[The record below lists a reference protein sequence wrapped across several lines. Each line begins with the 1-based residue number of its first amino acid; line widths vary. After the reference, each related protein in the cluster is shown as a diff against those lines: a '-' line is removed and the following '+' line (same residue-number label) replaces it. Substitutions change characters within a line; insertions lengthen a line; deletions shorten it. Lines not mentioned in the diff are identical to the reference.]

1 MIKKQLETEKDLNV
15 TQEVRG
21 LAARPASA
29 RLLEAARQTPQ
40 EVFAAYETTPQG
52 QPRPDIMR
60 ALFGRNELAHKK
72 ADSILKRLFKAFINP
87 FTVVLIVLA
96 VISFITDYV
105 IVEPEDRDLTAVLI
119 VGIMV
124 FISGTLRFV
133 QEVRSGN
140 AAERLQAMV
149 KTTIAVLRDG
159 ESRERPLSELVVGD
173 VIRLAAGDMI
183 PADVRIVET
192 KDLFVSQSSLTGESE
207 PMEKWTA
214 AQPQTGGNPLECNN
228 LAFMGSTVVSGS
240 ALALVI
246 AVGKDT
252 LFGALA
258 RRVAET
264 RVRTNFEK
272 GVNAV
277 SWVLI
282 RFMVGMVPVVLFLNG
297 FTKGDWVQAALFAL
311 SVAVG
316 LTPEML
322 PMIVTA
328 SLAKGALAM
337 SKQKVIIKNLN
348 SIQNLGSM
356 DILCTDKTGTLTQD
370 KVVLEY
376 HLNVDGKEDDRVLRH
391 AFLNSYFQTGLK
403 NLIDLA
409 VIQKQ
414 EELGAQALVE
424 KYTKVDEIP
433 FDFQRRRMSVVVQDW
448 EGKTQLVTKGA
459 VEEMLQCCAWAECGG
474 RVLPLEEGVRQR
486 VLAKAG
492 ELNSQ
497 GMRVIAV
504 AQKTNPSPAGQFSV
518 EDERGMVLLGFL
530 ALLDPPKAT
539 AQAAIQAL
547 QEYGVSVKILTG
559 DNEKVTQAICRQVG
573 LPVERILL
581 GTDLESLDDQTL
593 GRLAEDITVF
603 AKLSPEQKA
612 RVVRILREKGH
623 TVGYMGDGINDAA
636 AMKAADVGVS
646 VDTAVDIAKETAS
659 VVLLEK
665 DLMVLEQGVLEGR
678 KTYAN
683 MMKYIKMTASSNFGN
698 MFSVLA
704 ASAFLPF
711 LPMASLHLI
720 LLNLIYDVCCTALS
734 WDNVDPAYLKV
745 PRRWEAKGIGRFM
758 LWIGPISSL
767 FDIVT
772 YLLLYFVLCPL
783 ATGGQL
789 YTQLAD
795 PAAQALYVALFQTG
809 WFVESMWTQTL
820 VIHMLRTEKLPFAQ
834 SRASVPVA
842 LLSLAGIALVTAIP
856 FTPLAAPLEMAA
868 LPPVYFLLL
877 GMVVLGYMAL
887 VTVVKKRYLRRY
899 GQWL

>member
-1 MIKKQLETEKDLNV
+1 MV
-15 TQEVRG
+15 SG
-21 LAARPASA
+21 
-29 RLLEAARQTPQ
+29 PQ

-60 ALFGRNELAHKK
+60 ALFGRNELARKK

-159 ESRERPLSELVVGD
+159 ESRERPISELVVGD

-214 AQPQTGGNPLECNN
+214 AQPQAGGNPLECNN

-322 PMIVTA
+322 PMIVSA
-328 SLAKGALAM
+328 NLAKGAVAM
-337 SKQKVIIKNLN
+337 SRKKVIVKHLN
-348 SIQNLGSM
+348 AIQNLGAM
-356 DILCTDKTGTLTQD
+356 NILCTDKTGTLTQD
-370 KVVLEY
+370 RIVLEY
-376 HLNVDGKEDDRVLRH
+376 PLDVHGNVDERVLRH
-391 AFLNSYFQTGLK
+391 AFLNSYHQTGLR
-403 NLIDLA
+403 NLMDEAIVDHAYETNMLPLW
-409 VIQKQ
+409 QD
-414 EELGAQALVE
+414 
-424 KYTKVDEIP
+424 YRKVDEIP
-433 FDFQRRRMSVVVQDW
+433 FDFTRRRMSVVVADKA
-448 EGKTQLVTKGA
+448 GKTQIITKGA
-459 VEEMLQCCAWAECGG
+459 VEEMLSICSYAEYKGN
-474 RVLPLEEGVRQR
+474 VEPLTSALSEEILATVRR
-486 VLAKAG
+486 YNEAG
-492 ELNSQ
+492 L
-497 GMRVIAV
+497 RVIAV
-504 AQKTNPSPAGQFSV
+504 AHKTNPMVAGAFSV
-518 EDERGMVLLGFL
+518 ADESDMVLIGYL
-530 ALLDPPKAT
+530 AFLDPPKDS
-539 AQAAIQAL
+539 AAAAVAAL
-547 QEYGVSVKILTG
+547 KEYGVAVKVLTG
-559 DNEKVTQAICRQVG
+559 DNDAVTRSVCGQVG
-573 LPVERILL
+573 LRSHSLLL
-581 GTDLESLDDQTL
+581 GSDVEAMDDAALRAAAERTD
-593 GRLAEDITVF
+593 IF
-603 AKLSPEQKA
+603 AKLTPQQKA
-612 RVVRILREKGH
+612 RIVTCLRENGH
-623 TVGYMGDGINDAA
+623 TVGFMGDGINDAA
-636 AMKAADVGVS
+636 AMKASDVGIS
-646 VDTAVDIAKETAS
+646 VDSAVDIARESADII
-659 VVLLEK
+659 LLEK
-665 DLMVLEQGVLEGR
+665 DLMVLEQGAIEGR
-678 KTYAN
+678 RIYAN
-683 MMKYIKMTASSNFGN
+683 IIKYIKMTASSNFGN

-711 LPMASLHLI
+711 LPLAPLQI
-720 LLNLIYDVCCTALS
+720 LVLNLIYDISCTAMP
-734 WDNVDPAYLKV
+734 WDNVDADFLKQ
-745 PRRWEAKGIGRFM
+745 PKTWDASSISRFM
-758 LWIGPISSL
+758 IWFGPASSV
-767 FDIVT
+767 FDITTFV
-772 YLLLYFVLCPL
+772 LLYTYICPL
-783 ATGGQL
+783 VFGGAYETLDAGMQ
-789 YTQLAD
+789 
-795 PAAQALYVALFQTG
+795 VAFVGLFQAG
-809 WFVESMWTQTL
+809 WFVESLWTQTL
-820 VIHMLRTEKLPFAQ
+820 VLHMLRTPKVPFLR
-834 SRASVPVA
+834 SRASWQVTG
-842 LLSLAGIALVTAIP
+842 LTSLGILAGTCIP
-856 FTPLAAPLEMAA
+856 FTTVGGALDMMPLPGAFFPWLFATLAAYM
-868 LPPVYFLLL
+868 LLTTTL
-877 GMVVLGYMAL
+877 KGIFI
-887 VTVVKKRYLRRY
+887 KKY
-899 GQWL
+899 GELL

>member
-1 MIKKQLETEKDLNV
+1 MKKIVKNVWIAGGSGARGRANTIYERLFWAAAQEETALLARYGTAATGLTLEQVERSREEHGSNV
-15 TQEVRG
+15 LTYGKRESV
-21 LAARPASA
+21 A
-29 RLLEAARQTPQ
+29 
-40 EVFAAYETTPQG
+40 
-52 QPRPDIMR
+52 
-60 ALFGRNELAHKK
+60 
-72 ADSILKRLFKAFINP
+72 KRLFSAFINP
-87 FTVVLIVLA
+87 FTVILLALA
-96 VISFITDYV
+96 VISAVTD
-105 IVEPEDRDLTAVLI
+105 IALASPGEKNCATVLI
-119 VGIMV
+119 IATMV
-124 FISGTLRFV
+124 LLSGGLRFV
-133 QEVRSGN
+133 QETRSGN
-140 AAERLQAMV
+140 VADKLLGMLHTTACVERAGQKAE
-149 KTTIAVLRDG
+149 I
-159 ESRERPLSELVVGD
+159 PLEEIVAGDLVY
-173 VIRLAAGDMI
+173 LSAGDMI
-183 PADVRIVET
+183 PADLRILCA
-192 KDLFVSQSSLTGESE
+192 KDLFLSQSALTGESE
-207 PMEKWTA
+207 AVEKLGTA
-214 AQPQTGGNPLECNN
+214 VSQKAALTDTAN
-228 LAFMGSTVVSGS
+228 LAFLGSNVVSGS
-240 ALALVI
+240 AKALVL
-246 AVGKDT
+246 AVGNDT
-252 LFGALA
+252 MLGRMAKELN
-258 RRVAET
+258 T
-264 RVRTNFEK
+264 KPPKTTFEK
-272 GVNAV
+272 GVNSV

-282 RFMVGMVPVVLFLNG
+282 RFMLLMVPVVLFVNG
-297 FTKGDWVQAALFAL
+297 LTKGDWMQASLFAI
-311 SVAVG
+311 SIAVG

-409 VIQKQ
+409 VIQRQ

-433 FDFQRRRMSVVVQDW
+433 FDFQRRRMSVVVQDR

-504 AQKTNPSPAGQFSV
+504 AQKTNPSPAGKFSV

-887 VTVVKKRYLRRY
+887 VTVVKKRYIRRY

>member
-60 ALFGRNELAHKK
+60 ALFGRNELARKK

-159 ESRERPLSELVVGD
+159 ESRERPISELVVGD

-214 AQPQTGGNPLECNN
+214 AQPQAGGNPLECNN

-322 PMIVTA
+322 PMIVSA
-328 SLAKGALAM
+328 NLAKGAVAM
-337 SKQKVIIKNLN
+337 SRKKVIVKHLN
-348 SIQNLGSM
+348 AIQNLGAM
-356 DILCTDKTGTLTQD
+356 NILCTDKTGTLTQD
-370 KVVLEY
+370 RIVLEY
-376 HLNVDGKEDDRVLRH
+376 PLDVHGNVDERVLRH
-391 AFLNSYFQTGLK
+391 AFLNSYHQTGLR
-403 NLIDLA
+403 NLMDEAIVDHAYETNMLPLW
-409 VIQKQ
+409 QD
-414 EELGAQALVE
+414 
-424 KYTKVDEIP
+424 YRKVDEIP
-433 FDFQRRRMSVVVQDW
+433 FDFTRRRMSVVVADKA
-448 EGKTQLVTKGA
+448 GKTQIITKGA
-459 VEEMLQCCAWAECGG
+459 VEEMLSICSYAEYKGN
-474 RVLPLEEGVRQR
+474 VEPLTSALSEEILATVRR
-486 VLAKAG
+486 YNEAG
-492 ELNSQ
+492 L
-497 GMRVIAV
+497 RVIAV
-504 AQKTNPSPAGQFSV
+504 AHKTNPMVAGAFSV
-518 EDERGMVLLGFL
+518 ADESDMVLIGYL
-530 ALLDPPKAT
+530 AFLDPPKGS
-539 AQAAIQAL
+539 AAAAVAAL
-547 QEYGVSVKILTG
+547 KEYGVAVKVLTG
-559 DNEKVTQAICRQVG
+559 DNDAVTRSVCGQVG
-573 LPVERILL
+573 LRSHSLLL
-581 GTDLESLDDQTL
+581 GSDVEAMDDAALRTAAERTD
-593 GRLAEDITVF
+593 IF
-603 AKLSPEQKA
+603 AKLTPQQKA
-612 RVVRILREKGH
+612 RIVTCLRENGH
-623 TVGYMGDGINDAA
+623 TVGFMGDGINDAA
-636 AMKAADVGVS
+636 AMKASDVGIS
-646 VDTAVDIAKETAS
+646 VDSAVDIARESADII
-659 VVLLEK
+659 LLEK
-665 DLMVLEQGVLEGR
+665 DLMVLEQGAIEGR
-678 KTYAN
+678 RIYAN
-683 MMKYIKMTASSNFGN
+683 IIKYIKMTASSNFGN

-711 LPMASLHLI
+711 LPLAPLQI
-720 LLNLIYDVCCTALS
+720 LVLNLIYDISCTAMP
-734 WDNVDPAYLKV
+734 WDNVDADFLKQ
-745 PRRWEAKGIGRFM
+745 PKTWDASSISRFM
-758 LWIGPISSL
+758 IWFGPASSV
-767 FDIVT
+767 FDITTFV
-772 YLLLYFVLCPL
+772 LLYTYICPL
-783 ATGGQL
+783 VFGGAYETLGAGMQ
-789 YTQLAD
+789 
-795 PAAQALYVALFQTG
+795 VAFVGLFQAG
-809 WFVESMWTQTL
+809 WFVESLWTQTL
-820 VIHMLRTEKLPFAQ
+820 VLHMLRTPKVPFLR
-834 SRASVPVA
+834 SRASWQVTG
-842 LLSLAGIALVTAIP
+842 LTSLGILAGTCIP
-856 FTPLAAPLEMAA
+856 FTTVGGALDMMPLPGAFFPWLFATLAAYM
-868 LPPVYFLLL
+868 LLTTTL
-877 GMVVLGYMAL
+877 KGIFI
-887 VTVVKKRYLRRY
+887 KKY
-899 GQWL
+899 GELL

>member
-15 TQEVRG
+15 TQGARE
-21 LAARPASA
+21 LAARHASA

-60 ALFGRNELAHKK
+60 ALFGRNELARKK

-149 KTTIAVLRDG
+149 KTTIAVLRNG
-159 ESRERPLSELVVGD
+159 ESRERPISELVVGD

-214 AQPQTGGNPLECNN
+214 AQPQTDGNPLECNN

-322 PMIVTA
+322 PMIVSA
-328 SLAKGALAM
+328 NLAKGAVAM
-337 SKQKVIIKNLN
+337 SRKKVIVKHLN
-348 SIQNLGSM
+348 AIQNLGAM
-356 DILCTDKTGTLTQD
+356 NILCTDKTGTLTQD
-370 KVVLEY
+370 RIVLEY
-376 HLNVDGKEDDRVLRH
+376 PLDVHGNVDERVLRH
-391 AFLNSYFQTGLK
+391 AFLNSYHQTGLR
-403 NLIDLA
+403 NLMDEAIVDHAYETNMLPLW
-409 VIQKQ
+409 QD
-414 EELGAQALVE
+414 
-424 KYTKVDEIP
+424 YRKVDEIP
-433 FDFQRRRMSVVVQDW
+433 FDFTRRRMSVVVADKT
-448 EGKTQLVTKGA
+448 GKTQIITKGA
-459 VEEMLQCCAWAECGG
+459 VEEMLSICSYAEYKGN
-474 RVLPLEEGVRQR
+474 VEPLTSALSEEILATVRR
-486 VLAKAG
+486 YNEAG
-492 ELNSQ
+492 L
-497 GMRVIAV
+497 RVIAV
-504 AQKTNPSPAGQFSV
+504 AHKTNPMVAGAFSV
-518 EDERGMVLLGFL
+518 ADESDMVLIGYL
-530 ALLDPPKAT
+530 AFLDPPKDS
-539 AQAAIQAL
+539 AAAAVAAL
-547 QEYGVSVKILTG
+547 KEYGVAVKVLTG
-559 DNEKVTQAICRQVG
+559 DNDAVTRSVCDQVG
-573 LPVERILL
+573 LRSHSLLL
-581 GTDLESLDDQTL
+581 GSDVEAMDDAELRAAAERTD
-593 GRLAEDITVF
+593 IF
-603 AKLSPEQKA
+603 AKLTPQQKA
-612 RVVRILREKGH
+612 RIVTCLRESGH
-623 TVGYMGDGINDAA
+623 TVGFMGDGINDAA
-636 AMKAADVGVS
+636 AMKASDVGIS
-646 VDTAVDIAKETAS
+646 VDSAVDIARESADII
-659 VVLLEK
+659 LLEK
-665 DLMVLEQGVLEGR
+665 DLMVLEQGAIEGR
-678 KTYAN
+678 RIYAN
-683 MMKYIKMTASSNFGN
+683 IIKYIKMTASSNFGN

-711 LPMASLHLI
+711 LPLAPLQI
-720 LLNLIYDVCCTALS
+720 LVLNLIYDISCTAMP
-734 WDNVDPAYLKV
+734 WDNVDADFLKQ
-745 PRRWEAKGIGRFM
+745 PKTWDASSISRFM
-758 LWIGPISSL
+758 IWFGPASSV
-767 FDIVT
+767 FDITTFV
-772 YLLLYFVLCPL
+772 LLYTYICPL
-783 ATGGQL
+783 VFGGAYETLDAGMQ
-789 YTQLAD
+789 
-795 PAAQALYVALFQTG
+795 VAFVGLFQAG
-809 WFVESMWTQTL
+809 WFVESLWTQTL
-820 VIHMLRTEKLPFAQ
+820 VLHMLRTPKVPFLR
-834 SRASVPVA
+834 SRASWQVTG
-842 LLSLAGIALVTAIP
+842 LTSLGILAGTCIP
-856 FTPLAAPLEMAA
+856 FTTVGGALDMMPLPGAFFPWLFATLAAYM
-868 LPPVYFLLL
+868 LLTTTL
-877 GMVVLGYMAL
+877 KGIFI
-887 VTVVKKRYLRRY
+887 KKY
-899 GQWL
+899 GELL

>member
-15 TQEVRG
+15 TQGARE
-21 LAARPASA
+21 LAARHASA

-60 ALFGRNELAHKK
+60 ALFGRNELARKK

-149 KTTIAVLRDG
+149 KTTIAVLRNG
-159 ESRERPLSELVVGD
+159 ESRERPISDLVVGD

-214 AQPQTGGNPLECNN
+214 AQPQTDGNPLECNN

-322 PMIVTA
+322 PMIVSA
-328 SLAKGALAM
+328 NLAKGAVAM
-337 SKQKVIIKNLN
+337 SRKKVIVKHLN
-348 SIQNLGSM
+348 AIQNLGAM
-356 DILCTDKTGTLTQD
+356 NILCTDKTGTLTQD
-370 KVVLEY
+370 RIVLEY
-376 HLNVDGKEDDRVLRH
+376 PLDVHGNVDERVLRH
-391 AFLNSYFQTGLK
+391 AFLNSYHQTGLR
-403 NLIDLA
+403 NLMDEAIVDHAYETNMLPLW
-409 VIQKQ
+409 QD
-414 EELGAQALVE
+414 
-424 KYTKVDEIP
+424 YRKVDEIP
-433 FDFQRRRMSVVVQDW
+433 FDFTRRRMSVVVADKT
-448 EGKTQLVTKGA
+448 GKTQIITKGA
-459 VEEMLQCCAWAECGG
+459 VEEMLSICSYAEYKGN
-474 RVLPLEEGVRQR
+474 VEPLTSALSEEILATVRR
-486 VLAKAG
+486 YNEAG
-492 ELNSQ
+492 L
-497 GMRVIAV
+497 RVIAV
-504 AQKTNPSPAGQFSV
+504 AHKTNPMVAGAFSV
-518 EDERGMVLLGFL
+518 ADESDMVLIGYL
-530 ALLDPPKAT
+530 AFLDPPKDS
-539 AQAAIQAL
+539 AAAAVAAL
-547 QEYGVSVKILTG
+547 KEYGVAVKVLTG
-559 DNEKVTQAICRQVG
+559 DNDAVTRSVCDQVG
-573 LPVERILL
+573 LRSHSLLL
-581 GTDLESLDDQTL
+581 GSDVEAMDDAELRAAAERTD
-593 GRLAEDITVF
+593 IF
-603 AKLSPEQKA
+603 AKLTPQQKA
-612 RVVRILREKGH
+612 RIVTCLRESGH
-623 TVGYMGDGINDAA
+623 TVGFMGDGINDAA
-636 AMKAADVGVS
+636 AMKASDVGIS
-646 VDTAVDIAKETAS
+646 VDSAVDIARESADII
-659 VVLLEK
+659 LLEK
-665 DLMVLEQGVLEGR
+665 DLMVLEQGAIEGR
-678 KTYAN
+678 RIYAN
-683 MMKYIKMTASSNFGN
+683 IIKYIKMTASSNFGN

-711 LPMASLHLI
+711 LPLAPLQI
-720 LLNLIYDVCCTALS
+720 LVLNLIYDISCTAMP
-734 WDNVDPAYLKV
+734 WDNVDADFLKQ
-745 PRRWEAKGIGRFM
+745 PKTWDASSISRFM
-758 LWIGPISSL
+758 IWFGPASSV
-767 FDIVT
+767 FDITTFV
-772 YLLLYFVLCPL
+772 LLYTYICPL
-783 ATGGQL
+783 VFGGAYETLGAGMQ
-789 YTQLAD
+789 
-795 PAAQALYVALFQTG
+795 VAFVGLFQAG
-809 WFVESMWTQTL
+809 WFVESLWTQTL
-820 VIHMLRTEKLPFAQ
+820 VLHMLRTPKVPFLR
-834 SRASVPVA
+834 SRASWQVTG
-842 LLSLAGIALVTAIP
+842 LTSLGILAGTCIP
-856 FTPLAAPLEMAA
+856 FTTVGGALDMMPLPGAFFPWLFATLAAYM
-868 LPPVYFLLL
+868 LLTTIL
-877 GMVVLGYMAL
+877 KGIFI
-887 VTVVKKRYLRRY
+887 KKY
-899 GQWL
+899 GELL

>member
-15 TQEVRG
+15 TQGARE
-21 LAARPASA
+21 LAARHASA

-60 ALFGRNELAHKK
+60 ALFGRNELARKK

-149 KTTIAVLRDG
+149 KTTIAVLRNG
-159 ESRERPLSELVVGD
+159 ESRERPISELVVGD

-214 AQPQTGGNPLECNN
+214 AQPQTDGNPLECNN

-322 PMIVTA
+322 PMIVSA
-328 SLAKGALAM
+328 NLAKGAVAM
-337 SKQKVIIKNLN
+337 SRKKVIVKHLN
-348 SIQNLGSM
+348 AIQNLGAM
-356 DILCTDKTGTLTQD
+356 NILCTDKTGTLTQD
-370 KVVLEY
+370 RIVLEY
-376 HLNVDGKEDDRVLRH
+376 PLDVHGNVDERVLRH
-391 AFLNSYFQTGLK
+391 AFLNSYHQTGLR
-403 NLIDLA
+403 NLMDEAIVDHAYETNMLPLW
-409 VIQKQ
+409 QD
-414 EELGAQALVE
+414 
-424 KYTKVDEIP
+424 YRKVDEIP
-433 FDFQRRRMSVVVQDW
+433 FDFTRRRMSVVVADKT
-448 EGKTQLVTKGA
+448 GKTQIITKGA
-459 VEEMLQCCAWAECGG
+459 VEEMLSICSYAEYKGN
-474 RVLPLEEGVRQR
+474 VEPLTSALSEEILATVRR
-486 VLAKAG
+486 YNEAG
-492 ELNSQ
+492 L
-497 GMRVIAV
+497 RVIAV
-504 AQKTNPSPAGQFSV
+504 AHKTNPMVAGAFSV
-518 EDERGMVLLGFL
+518 ADESDMVLIGYL
-530 ALLDPPKAT
+530 AFLDPPKDS
-539 AQAAIQAL
+539 AAAAVAAL
-547 QEYGVSVKILTG
+547 KEYGVAVKVLTG
-559 DNEKVTQAICRQVG
+559 DNDAVTRSVCDQVG
-573 LPVERILL
+573 LRSHSLLL
-581 GTDLESLDDQTL
+581 GSDVEAMDDAELRAAAERTD
-593 GRLAEDITVF
+593 IF
-603 AKLSPEQKA
+603 AKLTPQQKA
-612 RVVRILREKGH
+612 RIVTCLRESGH
-623 TVGYMGDGINDAA
+623 TVGFMGDGINDAA
-636 AMKAADVGVS
+636 AMKASDVGIS
-646 VDTAVDIAKETAS
+646 VDSAVDIARESADII
-659 VVLLEK
+659 LLEK
-665 DLMVLEQGVLEGR
+665 DLMVLEQGAIEGR
-678 KTYAN
+678 RIYAN
-683 MMKYIKMTASSNFGN
+683 IIKYIKMTASSNFGN

-711 LPMASLHLI
+711 LPLAPLQI
-720 LLNLIYDVCCTALS
+720 LVLNLIYDISCTAMP
-734 WDNVDPAYLKV
+734 WDNVDADFLKQ
-745 PRRWEAKGIGRFM
+745 PKTWDASSISRFM
-758 LWIGPISSL
+758 IWFGPASSV
-767 FDIVT
+767 FDITTFV
-772 YLLLYFVLCPL
+772 LLYTYICPL
-783 ATGGQL
+783 VFGGAYETLDAGMQ
-789 YTQLAD
+789 
-795 PAAQALYVALFQTG
+795 VAFVGLFQAG
-809 WFVESMWTQTL
+809 WFVESLWTQTL
-820 VIHMLRTEKLPFAQ
+820 VLHMLRTPKVPFLR
-834 SRASVPVA
+834 SRASWQVTG
-842 LLSLAGIALVTAIP
+842 LTSLGILAGTCIP
-856 FTPLAAPLEMAA
+856 FTTVGGDLDMMPLPGAFFPWLFATLAAYM
-868 LPPVYFLLL
+868 LLTTTL
-877 GMVVLGYMAL
+877 KGIFI
-887 VTVVKKRYLRRY
+887 KKY
-899 GQWL
+899 GELL

>member
-60 ALFGRNELAHKK
+60 ALFGRNELARKK

-159 ESRERPLSELVVGD
+159 ESRERPISELVVGD

-214 AQPQTGGNPLECNN
+214 AQPQTDGNPLECNN

-322 PMIVTA
+322 PMIVSA
-328 SLAKGALAM
+328 NLAKGAVAM
-337 SKQKVIIKNLN
+337 SRKKVIVKHLN
-348 SIQNLGSM
+348 AIQNLGAM
-356 DILCTDKTGTLTQD
+356 NILCTDKTGTLTQD
-370 KVVLEY
+370 RIVLEY
-376 HLNVDGKEDDRVLRH
+376 PLDVHGNVDERVLRH
-391 AFLNSYFQTGLK
+391 AFLNSYHQTGLR
-403 NLIDLA
+403 NLMDEAIVDHAYETNMLPLW
-409 VIQKQ
+409 QD
-414 EELGAQALVE
+414 
-424 KYTKVDEIP
+424 YRKVDEIP
-433 FDFQRRRMSVVVQDW
+433 FDFTRRRMSVVVADKT
-448 EGKTQLVTKGA
+448 GKTQIITKGA
-459 VEEMLQCCAWAECGG
+459 VEEMLSICSYAEYKGN
-474 RVLPLEEGVRQR
+474 VEPLTSALSEEILATVRR
-486 VLAKAG
+486 YNEAG
-492 ELNSQ
+492 L
-497 GMRVIAV
+497 RVIAV
-504 AQKTNPSPAGQFSV
+504 AHKTNPMVAGAFSV
-518 EDERGMVLLGFL
+518 ADESDMVLIGYL
-530 ALLDPPKAT
+530 AFLDPPKDS
-539 AQAAIQAL
+539 AAAAVAAL
-547 QEYGVSVKILTG
+547 KEYGVAVKVLTG
-559 DNEKVTQAICRQVG
+559 DNDAVTRSVCGQVG
-573 LPVERILL
+573 LRSHSLLL
-581 GTDLESLDDQTL
+581 GSDVEAMDDAALRAAAERTD
-593 GRLAEDITVF
+593 IF
-603 AKLSPEQKA
+603 AKLTPQQKA
-612 RVVRILREKGH
+612 RIVTCLRESGH
-623 TVGYMGDGINDAA
+623 TVGFMGDGINDAA
-636 AMKAADVGVS
+636 AMKASDVGIS
-646 VDTAVDIAKETAS
+646 VDSAVDIARESADII
-659 VVLLEK
+659 LLEK
-665 DLMVLEQGVLEGR
+665 DLMVLEQGAIEGR
-678 KTYAN
+678 RIYAN
-683 MMKYIKMTASSNFGN
+683 IIKYIKMTASSNFGN

-711 LPMASLHLI
+711 LPLAPLQI
-720 LLNLIYDVCCTALS
+720 LVLNLIYDISCTAMP
-734 WDNVDPAYLKV
+734 WDNVDADFLKQ
-745 PRRWEAKGIGRFM
+745 PKTWDASSISRFM
-758 LWIGPISSL
+758 IWFGPASSV
-767 FDIVT
+767 FDITTFV
-772 YLLLYFVLCPL
+772 LLYTYICPL
-783 ATGGQL
+783 VFGGAYETLDAGMQ
-789 YTQLAD
+789 
-795 PAAQALYVALFQTG
+795 VAFVGLFQAG
-809 WFVESMWTQTL
+809 WFVESLWTQTL
-820 VIHMLRTEKLPFAQ
+820 VLHMLRTPKVPFLR
-834 SRASVPVA
+834 SRASWQVTG
-842 LLSLAGIALVTAIP
+842 LTSLGILAGTCIP
-856 FTPLAAPLEMAA
+856 FTTVGGALDMMPLPGAFFPWLFATLAAYM
-868 LPPVYFLLL
+868 LLTTTL
-877 GMVVLGYMAL
+877 KGIFI
-887 VTVVKKRYLRRY
+887 KKY
-899 GQWL
+899 GELL

>member
-1 MIKKQLETEKDLNV
+1 M
-15 TQEVRG
+15 
-21 LAARPASA
+21 
-29 RLLEAARQTPQ
+29 
-40 EVFAAYETTPQG
+40 
-52 QPRPDIMR
+52 
-60 ALFGRNELAHKK
+60 
-72 ADSILKRLFKAFINP
+72 
-87 FTVVLIVLA
+87 LA
-96 VISFITDYV
+96 V
-105 IVEPEDRDLTAVLI
+105 
-119 VGIMV
+119 
-124 FISGTLRFV
+124 
-133 QEVRSGN
+133 GN
-140 AAERLQAMV
+140 DTMLGRMAKELNTKPP
-149 KTTIAVLRDG
+149 KTT
-159 ESRERPLSELVVGD
+159 
-173 VIRLAAGDMI
+173 
-183 PADVRIVET
+183 
-192 KDLFVSQSSLTGESE
+192 
-207 PMEKWTA
+207 
-214 AQPQTGGNPLECNN
+214 
-228 LAFMGSTVVSGS
+228 
-240 ALALVI
+240 
-246 AVGKDT
+246 
-252 LFGALA
+252 
-258 RRVAET
+258 
-264 RVRTNFEK
+264 FEK
-272 GVNAV
+272 GVNSV

-282 RFMVGMVPVVLFLNG
+282 RFMLLMVPVVLFVNG
-297 FTKGDWVQAALFAL
+297 FTKGDWMQAALFAI

-322 PMIVTA
+322 PMIVTT

-337 SKQKVIIKNLN
+337 SKQKVILKNLN
-348 SIQNLGSM
+348 SIQDLGSM

-376 HLNVDGKEDDRVLRH
+376 HLNVDGQEDDRVLRH

-433 FDFQRRRMSVVVQDW
+433 FDFQRRRMSVVVQDQ

-474 RVLPLEEGVRQR
+474 KVLPLEDEVRRR
-486 VLAKAG
+486 VLAKANQ
-492 ELNSQ
+492 LNSQ

-504 AQKTNPSPAGQFSV
+504 AQKTNPSPVGQFSV
-518 EDERGMVLLGFL
+518 ADEQGMVLLGFL

-539 AQAAIQAL
+539 TKAAIQAL
-547 QEYGVSVKILTG
+547 QAYGVSVKILTG

-581 GTDLESLDDQTL
+581 GTDLERLNDQEL

-603 AKLSPEQKA
+603 AKLSPQQKA
-612 RVVRILREKGH
+612 RVVRVLREKGH

-636 AMKAADVGVS
+636 
-646 VDTAVDIAKETAS
+646 
-659 VVLLEK
+659 VLLEK

-678 KTYAN
+678 RTYAN

-720 LLNLIYDVCCTALS
+720 LLNLIYDVCCTAMS
-734 WDNVDPAYLKV
+734 WDNVDPEYLKA
-745 PRRWEAKGIGRFM
+745 PRKWEAKGIGRFM
-758 LWIGPISSL
+758 LWMGPTSSV
-767 FDIVT
+767 FDIAT
-772 YLLLYFVLCPL
+772 YLLLYFVVCPL

-789 YTQLAD
+789 YPQLTE
-795 PAAQALYVALFQTG
+795 PSAQALYVALFQTG

-820 VIHMLRTEKLPFAQ
+820 VIHMLRTEKLPFVQ

-877 GMVVLGYMAL
+877 GILVAGYMLL
-887 VTVVKKRYLRRY
+887 VTAVKNLYVRRY

>member
-1 MIKKQLETEKDLNV
+1 MKKIVKNVWIAGGSGARGRANTIYERLFWAAAQEETALLARYGTAATGLTPEQVERSREEHGSNV
-15 TQEVRG
+15 LTYGKRESV
-21 LAARPASA
+21 A
-29 RLLEAARQTPQ
+29 
-40 EVFAAYETTPQG
+40 
-52 QPRPDIMR
+52 
-60 ALFGRNELAHKK
+60 
-72 ADSILKRLFKAFINP
+72 KRLFSAFINP
-87 FTVVLIVLA
+87 FTVILLALA
-96 VISFITDYV
+96 VISAVTDIALASPGEENYA
-105 IVEPEDRDLTAVLI
+105 TVLI
-119 VGIMV
+119 IATMV
-124 FISGTLRFV
+124 LLSGGLRFV
-133 QEVRSGN
+133 QETRSGN
-140 AAERLQAMV
+140 VADKLLGMLHTTACVERAGQKV
-149 KTTIAVLRDG
+149 EI
-159 ESRERPLSELVVGD
+159 PLEEIVAGDLVY
-173 VIRLAAGDMI
+173 LSAGDMI
-183 PADVRIVET
+183 PADLRILCA
-192 KDLFVSQSSLTGESE
+192 KDLFLSQSALTGESE
-207 PMEKWTA
+207 AVEKLGAAVSQKAALTDTA
-214 AQPQTGGNPLECNN
+214 N
-228 LAFMGSTVVSGS
+228 LAFLGSNVVSGS
-240 ALALVI
+240 AKALVL
-246 AVGKDT
+246 AVGNDT
-252 LFGALA
+252 MLGRMAKELN
-258 RRVAET
+258 T
-264 RVRTNFEK
+264 KPPKTTFEK
-272 GVNAV
+272 GVNSV

-282 RFMVGMVPVVLFLNG
+282 RFMLLMVPVVLFVNG
-297 FTKGDWVQAALFAL
+297 FTKGDWMQASLFAI
-311 SVAVG
+311 SIAVG

-433 FDFQRRRMSVVVQDW
+433 FDFQRRRMSVVVQDR

-459 VEEMLQCCAWAECGG
+459 VGEMLQCCAWAECGG

-492 ELNSQ
+492 DLNSQ

-539 AQAAIQAL
+539 AQAAIHAL

-559 DNEKVTQAICRQVG
+559 DNEKVTQTICRQVG

-767 FDIVT
+767 FDIAT

-795 PAAQALYVALFQTG
+795 PASQALYVALFQTG

-887 VTVVKKRYLRRY
+887 VTVVKKRYIRRY

>member
-60 ALFGRNELAHKK
+60 ALFGRNELARKK

-159 ESRERPLSELVVGD
+159 ESRERPISELVVGD

-214 AQPQTGGNPLECNN
+214 AQPQAGGNPLECNN

-322 PMIVTA
+322 PMIVSA
-328 SLAKGALAM
+328 NLAKGAVAM
-337 SKQKVIIKNLN
+337 SRKKVIVKHLN
-348 SIQNLGSM
+348 AIQNLGAM
-356 DILCTDKTGTLTQD
+356 NILCTDKTGTLTQD
-370 KVVLEY
+370 RIVLEY
-376 HLNVDGKEDDRVLRH
+376 PLDVHGNVDERVLRH
-391 AFLNSYFQTGLK
+391 AFLNSYHQTGLR
-403 NLIDLA
+403 NLMDEAIVDHADETNMLPLW
-409 VIQKQ
+409 QD
-414 EELGAQALVE
+414 
-424 KYTKVDEIP
+424 YRKVDEIP
-433 FDFQRRRMSVVVQDW
+433 FDFTRRRMSVVVADKA
-448 EGKTQLVTKGA
+448 GKTQIITKGA
-459 VEEMLQCCAWAECGG
+459 VEEMLSICSYAEYKGN
-474 RVLPLEEGVRQR
+474 VEPLTSALSEEILATVRR
-486 VLAKAG
+486 YNEAG
-492 ELNSQ
+492 L
-497 GMRVIAV
+497 RVIAV
-504 AQKTNPSPAGQFSV
+504 AHKTNPMVAGAFSV
-518 EDERGMVLLGFL
+518 ADESDMVLIGYL
-530 ALLDPPKAT
+530 AFLDPPKDS
-539 AQAAIQAL
+539 AAAAVAAL
-547 QEYGVSVKILTG
+547 KEYGVAVKVLTG
-559 DNEKVTQAICRQVG
+559 DNDAVTRSVCGQVG
-573 LPVERILL
+573 LRSHSLLL
-581 GTDLESLDDQTL
+581 GSDVEAMDDAALRAAAERTD
-593 GRLAEDITVF
+593 IF
-603 AKLSPEQKA
+603 AKLTPQQKA
-612 RVVRILREKGH
+612 RIVTCLRENGH
-623 TVGYMGDGINDAA
+623 TVGFMGDGINDAA
-636 AMKAADVGVS
+636 AMKASDVGIS
-646 VDTAVDIAKETAS
+646 VDSAVDIARESADII
-659 VVLLEK
+659 LLEK
-665 DLMVLEQGVLEGR
+665 DLMVLEQGAIEGR
-678 KTYAN
+678 RIYAN
-683 MMKYIKMTASSNFGN
+683 IIKYIKMTASSNFGN

-711 LPMASLHLI
+711 LPLAPLQI
-720 LLNLIYDVCCTALS
+720 LVLNLIYDISCTAMP
-734 WDNVDPAYLKV
+734 WDNVDADFLKQ
-745 PRRWEAKGIGRFM
+745 PKTWDASSISRFM
-758 LWIGPISSL
+758 IWFGPASSV
-767 FDIVT
+767 FDITTFV
-772 YLLLYFVLCPL
+772 LLYTYICPL
-783 ATGGQL
+783 VFGGAYETLDAGMQ
-789 YTQLAD
+789 
-795 PAAQALYVALFQTG
+795 VAFVGLFQAG
-809 WFVESMWTQTL
+809 WFVESLWTQTL
-820 VIHMLRTEKLPFAQ
+820 VLHMLRTPKVPFLR
-834 SRASVPVA
+834 SRASWQVTG
-842 LLSLAGIALVTAIP
+842 LTSLGILAGTCIP
-856 FTPLAAPLEMAA
+856 FTTVGGALDMMPLPGAFFPWLFATLAAYM
-868 LPPVYFLLL
+868 LLTTTL
-877 GMVVLGYMAL
+877 KGIFI
-887 VTVVKKRYLRRY
+887 KKY
-899 GQWL
+899 GELL

>member
-60 ALFGRNELAHKK
+60 ALFGRNELARKK

-149 KTTIAVLRDG
+149 KTTIAVLRNG
-159 ESRERPLSELVVGD
+159 ESRERPISELVVGD

-214 AQPQTGGNPLECNN
+214 AQPQTDGNPLECNN

-322 PMIVTA
+322 PMIVSA
-328 SLAKGALAM
+328 NLAKGAVAM
-337 SKQKVIIKNLN
+337 SRKKVIVKHLN
-348 SIQNLGSM
+348 AIQNLGAM
-356 DILCTDKTGTLTQD
+356 NILCTDKTGTLTQD
-370 KVVLEY
+370 RIVLEY
-376 HLNVDGKEDDRVLRH
+376 PLDVHGNVDERVLRH
-391 AFLNSYFQTGLK
+391 AFLNSYHQTGLR
-403 NLIDLA
+403 NLMDEAIVDHAYETNMLPLW
-409 VIQKQ
+409 QD
-414 EELGAQALVE
+414 
-424 KYTKVDEIP
+424 YRKVDEIP
-433 FDFQRRRMSVVVQDW
+433 FDFTRRRMSVVVADKT
-448 EGKTQLVTKGA
+448 GKTQIITKGA
-459 VEEMLQCCAWAECGG
+459 VEEMLSICSYAEYKGN
-474 RVLPLEEGVRQR
+474 VEPLTSALSEEILATVRR
-486 VLAKAG
+486 YNEAG
-492 ELNSQ
+492 L
-497 GMRVIAV
+497 RVIAV
-504 AQKTNPSPAGQFSV
+504 AHKTNPMVAGAFSV
-518 EDERGMVLLGFL
+518 ADESDMVLIGYL
-530 ALLDPPKAT
+530 AFLDPPKDS
-539 AQAAIQAL
+539 AAAAVAAL
-547 QEYGVSVKILTG
+547 KEYGVAVKVLTG
-559 DNEKVTQAICRQVG
+559 DNDAVTRSVCGQVG
-573 LPVERILL
+573 LRSHSLLL
-581 GTDLESLDDQTL
+581 GSDVEAMDDAALRAAAERTD
-593 GRLAEDITVF
+593 IF
-603 AKLSPEQKA
+603 AKLTPQQKA
-612 RVVRILREKGH
+612 RIVTCLRENGH
-623 TVGYMGDGINDAA
+623 TVGFMGDGINDAA
-636 AMKAADVGVS
+636 AMKASDVGIS
-646 VDTAVDIAKETAS
+646 VDSAVDIARESADII
-659 VVLLEK
+659 LLEK
-665 DLMVLEQGVLEGR
+665 DLMVLEQGAIEGR
-678 KTYAN
+678 RIYAN
-683 MMKYIKMTASSNFGN
+683 IIKYIKMTASSNFGN

-711 LPMASLHLI
+711 LPLAPLQI
-720 LLNLIYDVCCTALS
+720 LVLNLIYDISCTAMP
-734 WDNVDPAYLKV
+734 WDNVDADFLKQ
-745 PRRWEAKGIGRFM
+745 PKTWDASSISRFM
-758 LWIGPISSL
+758 IWFGPASSV
-767 FDIVT
+767 FDITTFV
-772 YLLLYFVLCPL
+772 LLYTYICPL
-783 ATGGQL
+783 VFGGAYETLDAGMQ
-789 YTQLAD
+789 
-795 PAAQALYVALFQTG
+795 VAFVGLFQAG
-809 WFVESMWTQTL
+809 WFVESLWTQTL
-820 VIHMLRTEKLPFAQ
+820 VLHMLRTPKVPFLR
-834 SRASVPVA
+834 SRASWQVTG
-842 LLSLAGIALVTAIP
+842 LTSLGILAGTCIP
-856 FTPLAAPLEMAA
+856 FTTVGGALDMMPLPGAFFPWLFATLAAYM
-868 LPPVYFLLL
+868 LLTTTL
-877 GMVVLGYMAL
+877 KGIFI
-887 VTVVKKRYLRRY
+887 KKY
-899 GQWL
+899 GELL

>member
-60 ALFGRNELAHKK
+60 ALFGRNELARKK

-159 ESRERPLSELVVGD
+159 ESRERPISELVVGD

-192 KDLFVSQSSLTGESE
+192 KDLFVSQSSLTG
-207 PMEKWTA
+207 EKWTA

-322 PMIVTA
+322 PMIVSA
-328 SLAKGALAM
+328 NLAKGAVAM
-337 SKQKVIIKNLN
+337 SRKKVIVKHLN
-348 SIQNLGSM
+348 AIQNLGAM
-356 DILCTDKTGTLTQD
+356 NILCTDKTGTLTQD
-370 KVVLEY
+370 RIVLEY
-376 HLNVDGKEDDRVLRH
+376 PLDVHGNVDERVLRH
-391 AFLNSYFQTGLK
+391 AFLNSYHQTGLR
-403 NLIDLA
+403 NLMDEAIVDHAYETNMLPLW
-409 VIQKQ
+409 QD
-414 EELGAQALVE
+414 
-424 KYTKVDEIP
+424 YRKVDEIP
-433 FDFQRRRMSVVVQDW
+433 FDFTRRRMSVVVADKA
-448 EGKTQLVTKGA
+448 GKTQIITKGA
-459 VEEMLQCCAWAECGG
+459 VEEMLSICSYAEYKGN
-474 RVLPLEEGVRQR
+474 VEPLTSALSEEILATVRR
-486 VLAKAG
+486 YNEAG
-492 ELNSQ
+492 L
-497 GMRVIAV
+497 RVIAV
-504 AQKTNPSPAGQFSV
+504 AHKTNPMVAGAFSV
-518 EDERGMVLLGFL
+518 ADESDMVLIGYL
-530 ALLDPPKAT
+530 AFLDPPKDS
-539 AQAAIQAL
+539 AAAAVAAL
-547 QEYGVSVKILTG
+547 KEYGVAVKVLTG
-559 DNEKVTQAICRQVG
+559 DNDAVTRSVCGQVG
-573 LPVERILL
+573 LRSHSLLL
-581 GTDLESLDDQTL
+581 GSDVEAMDDAVLRAAAERTD
-593 GRLAEDITVF
+593 IF
-603 AKLSPEQKA
+603 AKLTPQQKA
-612 RVVRILREKGH
+612 RIVTCLRENGH
-623 TVGYMGDGINDAA
+623 TVGFMGDGINDAA
-636 AMKAADVGVS
+636 AMKASDVGIS
-646 VDTAVDIAKETAS
+646 VDSAVDIARESADII
-659 VVLLEK
+659 LLEK
-665 DLMVLEQGVLEGR
+665 DLMVLEQGAIEGR
-678 KTYAN
+678 RIYAN
-683 MMKYIKMTASSNFGN
+683 IIKYIKMTASSNFGN

-711 LPMASLHLI
+711 LPLAPLQI
-720 LLNLIYDVCCTALS
+720 LVLNLIYDISCTAMP
-734 WDNVDPAYLKV
+734 WDNVDADFLKQ
-745 PRRWEAKGIGRFM
+745 PKTWDASSISRFM
-758 LWIGPISSL
+758 IWFGPASSV
-767 FDIVT
+767 FDITTFV
-772 YLLLYFVLCPL
+772 LLYTYICPL
-783 ATGGQL
+783 VFGGAYETLDAGMQ
-789 YTQLAD
+789 
-795 PAAQALYVALFQTG
+795 VAFVGLFQAG
-809 WFVESMWTQTL
+809 WFVESLWTQTL
-820 VIHMLRTEKLPFAQ
+820 VLHMLRTPKVPFLR
-834 SRASVPVA
+834 SRASWQVTG
-842 LLSLAGIALVTAIP
+842 LTSLGILAGTCIP
-856 FTPLAAPLEMAA
+856 FTTVGGALDMMPLPGAFFPWLFATLAAYM
-868 LPPVYFLLL
+868 LLTTTL
-877 GMVVLGYMAL
+877 KGIFI
-887 VTVVKKRYLRRY
+887 KKY
-899 GQWL
+899 GELL

>member
-60 ALFGRNELAHKK
+60 ALFGRNELARKK

-149 KTTIAVLRDG
+149 KTTIAVLRNG
-159 ESRERPLSELVVGD
+159 ESRERPISELVVGD

-214 AQPQTGGNPLECNN
+214 AQPQTDGNPLECNN

-322 PMIVTA
+322 PMIVSA
-328 SLAKGALAM
+328 NLAKGAVAM
-337 SKQKVIIKNLN
+337 SRKKVIVKHLN
-348 SIQNLGSM
+348 AIQNLGAM
-356 DILCTDKTGTLTQD
+356 NILCTDKTGTLTQD
-370 KVVLEY
+370 RIVLEY
-376 HLNVDGKEDDRVLRH
+376 PLDVHGNVDERVLRH
-391 AFLNSYFQTGLK
+391 AFLNSYHQTGLR
-403 NLIDLA
+403 NLMDEAIVDHAYETNMLPLW
-409 VIQKQ
+409 QD
-414 EELGAQALVE
+414 
-424 KYTKVDEIP
+424 YRKVDEIP
-433 FDFQRRRMSVVVQDW
+433 FDFTRRRMSVVVADKT
-448 EGKTQLVTKGA
+448 GKTQIITKGA
-459 VEEMLQCCAWAECGG
+459 VEEMLSICSYAEYKGN
-474 RVLPLEEGVRQR
+474 VEPLTSALSEEILATVRR
-486 VLAKAG
+486 YNEAG
-492 ELNSQ
+492 L
-497 GMRVIAV
+497 RVIAV
-504 AQKTNPSPAGQFSV
+504 AHKTNPMVAGAFSV
-518 EDERGMVLLGFL
+518 ADESDMVLIGYL
-530 ALLDPPKAT
+530 AFLDPPKDS
-539 AQAAIQAL
+539 AAAAVAAL
-547 QEYGVSVKILTG
+547 KEYGVAVKVLTG
-559 DNEKVTQAICRQVG
+559 DNDAVTRSVCDQVG
-573 LPVERILL
+573 LRSHSLLL
-581 GTDLESLDDQTL
+581 GSDVEAMDDAELRAAAERTD
-593 GRLAEDITVF
+593 IF
-603 AKLSPEQKA
+603 AKLTPQQKA
-612 RVVRILREKGH
+612 RIVTCLRESGH
-623 TVGYMGDGINDAA
+623 TVGFMGDGINDAA
-636 AMKAADVGVS
+636 AMKASDVGIS
-646 VDTAVDIAKETAS
+646 VDSAVDIARESADII
-659 VVLLEK
+659 LLEK
-665 DLMVLEQGVLEGR
+665 DLMVLEQGAIEGR
-678 KTYAN
+678 RIYAN
-683 MMKYIKMTASSNFGN
+683 IIKYIKMTASSNFGN

-711 LPMASLHLI
+711 LPLAPLQI
-720 LLNLIYDVCCTALS
+720 LVLNLIYDISCTAMP
-734 WDNVDPAYLKV
+734 WDNVDADFLKQ
-745 PRRWEAKGIGRFM
+745 PKTWDASSISRFM
-758 LWIGPISSL
+758 IWFGPASSV
-767 FDIVT
+767 FDITTFV
-772 YLLLYFVLCPL
+772 LLYTYICPL
-783 ATGGQL
+783 VFGGAYETLGAGMQ
-789 YTQLAD
+789 
-795 PAAQALYVALFQTG
+795 VAFVGLFQAG
-809 WFVESMWTQTL
+809 WFVESLWTQTL
-820 VIHMLRTEKLPFAQ
+820 VLHMLRTPKVPFLR
-834 SRASVPVA
+834 SRASWQVTG
-842 LLSLAGIALVTAIP
+842 LTSLGILAGTCIP
-856 FTPLAAPLEMAA
+856 FTTVGGALDMMPLPGAFFPWLFATLAAYM
-868 LPPVYFLLL
+868 LLTTTL
-877 GMVVLGYMAL
+877 KGIFI
-887 VTVVKKRYLRRY
+887 KKY
-899 GQWL
+899 GELL